1 MYTTVSTQ
9 RRQYRILTT
18 GGNKSVPLTIER
30 ARTLMQLGFEW
41 SAKDP
46 TQKSWEERFQE
57 LVDFKERH
65 GHTLVPM
72 GWSQNPRY
80 VQSIECIH
88 SL

>member
-1 MYTTVSTQ
+1 
-9 RRQYRILTT
+9 
-18 GGNKSVPLTIER
+18 
-30 ARTLMQLGFEW
+30 MQLGFEW

-57 LVDFKERH
+57 LVGFKERH